1 MSRRTEQLSSVI
13 HRAVQS
19 VLSEGLA
26 DPRIQGVLTVTG
38 VNVTQDLQEAIIGI
52 SVLPEKHE
60 SKAIHG
66 LQDASNYI
74 RRQAGELVAIQRMPK
89 LVFKLDR
96 ASKRQAAVLAA
107 LAEARAESE
116 AAEARTGEPGAGP
129 AAKTASSPAGPGAGA
144 RPEVSDDS
152 HLPSTD
158 PESLT

>member
-52 SVLPEKHE
+52 SVLPEKYE

-66 LQDASNYI
+66 LQDAANYI

-107 LAEARAESE
+107 LAQARAESE
-116 AAEARTGEPGAGP
+116 AAAGGSGDPSGEPSASP
-129 AAKTASSPAGPGAGA
+129 ASTASAPGAT
-144 RPEVSDDS
+144 PHIPDDS
-152 HLPSTD
+152 HPPVTD

>member
-66 LQDASNYI
+66 LQDAANYI

-107 LAEARAESE
+107 LAEARAETE
-116 AAEARTGEPGAGP
+116 AAAAQDPAALGSVSPPLPPGAGP
-129 AAKTASSPAGPGAGA
+129 G
-144 RPEVSDDS
+144 VSDDS
-152 HLPSTD
+152 HPPQVPD